1 MKMQKQLFYM
11 LASEMPD
18 ELEAE
23 RKLYA
28 SKNPMK
34 EDIVKELRA
43 RVDGYENGVGCQ
55 GSRIL
60 FNQRI
65 DPRDIIS
72 QDDWDNHLYT
82 PLLHALQDESEE
94 KFK

>member
-1 MKMQKQLFYM
+1 MQKQLFYM

-34 EDIVKELRA
+34 EDIV
-43 RVDGYENGVGCQ
+43 
-55 GSRIL
+55 
-60 FNQRI
+60 
-65 DPRDIIS
+65 
-72 QDDWDNHLYT
+72 
-82 PLLHALQDESEE
+82 
-94 KFK
+94 